1 MLNIGLLGAGRI
13 GITHAKAVQALP
25 NAKIAKVFD
34 PVDAAAEN
42 AIALTG
48 ATRATVEEIMADG
61 NIHAVIIATPTDLH
75 ADQIE
80 LAARAGK
87 AIFCEKPV
95 DLDAGRVRDC
105 LKVVEE
111 TGAVLMVGFNRR
123 FDPSFARLRAEID
136 AGAIGDVE
144 MVQITSRDPSAPPVD
159 YIKRSGG
166 LFRDMMIHDL
176 DMARFLLGEEI
187 VSVYATGAV
196 LTDPAI
202 KATGDVDSA
211 AATLRTK
218 SGRMAVITN
227 SRRATYGY
235 DQRIEVHGSKGLVEA
250 GNHRTTSVTVA
261 NGAGYTAEPLMD
273 FFMSRYADAYRIE
286 LTTFCDVVAGKT
298 TNYPSGADGLK
309 ALLLADAAL
318 ESLSSGKEVLV
329 G

>member
-1 MLNIGLLGAGRI
+1 
-13 GITHAKAVQALP
+13 
-25 NAKIAKVFD
+25 
-34 PVDAAAEN
+34 
-42 AIALTG
+42 
-48 ATRATVEEIMADG
+48 
-61 NIHAVIIATPTDLH
+61 
-75 ADQIE
+75 
-80 LAARAGK
+80 
-87 AIFCEKPV
+87 
-95 DLDAGRVRDC
+95 DAGRVRDC

-136 AGAIGDVE
+136 AGASGDVE

-235 DQRIEVHGSKGLVEA
+235 DQRIEVHGSKG
-250 GNHRTTSVTVA
+250 
-261 NGAGYTAEPLMD
+261 
-273 FFMSRYADAYRIE
+273 
-286 LTTFCDVVAGKT
+286 
-298 TNYPSGADGLK
+298 
-309 ALLLADAAL
+309 
-318 ESLSSGKEVLV
+318 
-329 G
+329 

>member
-95 DLDAGRVRDC
+95 DLDDGRVRDC

-144 MVQITSRDPSAPPVD
+144 MVQ
-159 YIKRSGG
+159 
-166 LFRDMMIHDL
+166 
-176 DMARFLLGEEI
+176 
-187 VSVYATGAV
+187 
-196 LTDPAI
+196 LT
-202 KATGDVDSA
+202 
-211 AATLRTK
+211 
-218 SGRMAVITN
+218 
-227 SRRATYGY
+227 
-235 DQRIEVHGSKGLVEA
+235 
-250 GNHRTTSVTVA
+250 
-261 NGAGYTAEPLMD
+261 
-273 FFMSRYADAYRIE
+273 
-286 LTTFCDVVAGKT
+286 
-298 TNYPSGADGLK
+298 
-309 ALLLADAAL
+309 
-318 ESLSSGKEVLV
+318 
-329 G
+329 